1 MLFAARFGSREE
13 SCPWD
18 QMDDLAT
25 EVDGLCCGD
34 DGSACAST
42 GDTVGAPAFA
52 APASCGIGCA
62 VGVHEFTSRCGVA
75 IHTAF
80 GPPTTWSL
88 QRDFDFLAG
97 AYFSIGNS
105 PSVVW

>member
-42 GDTVGAPAFA
+42 ADSPTFA

-62 VGVHEFTSRCGVA
+62 VGVHEFTSRCSVA
-75 IHTAF
+75 IRTAF

-88 QRDFDFLAG
+88 RRRFFLARLS
-97 AYFSIGNS
+97 FFCWQSITSSLVKGM
-105 PSVVW
+105 

>member
-88 QRDFDFLAG
+88 QRDFVF
-97 AYFSIGNS
+97 F
-105 PSVVW
+105 

>member
-1 MLFAARFGSREE
+1 
-13 SCPWD
+13 
-18 QMDDLAT
+18 MDDLAT

-42 GDTVGAPAFA
+42 GDTLAFA

-97 AYFSIGNS
+97 AYFSIGNP